1 VRALGRLIVG
11 IAAAGGAL
19 TASQLPEF
27 TQQYR
32 QRLGG
37 AVDELL
43 RVVADFDAD
52 AARNQLTRV
61 AALDTYGRSAE
72 PFLRDRGVS
81 MERVFSRF
89 EYLSEQQARLES
101 APPLMRP
108 VVALSGAD
116 SRVLEGAWSD
126 FEPAVPVTAAG
137 FVWAAIGFFLAGGLV
152 SLIRQSVGIA
162 RRRRVLASTSPG
174 SSHGQAA
181 SARG

>member
-1 VRALGRLIVG
+1 MRALGRLIVG
-11 IAAAGGAL
+11 LAAAGGAL

-52 AARNQLTRV
+52 AARNPLTGE
-61 AALDTYGRSAE
+61 AAVSTYTRSAE
-72 PFLRDRGVS
+72 PFLGDRGAS
-81 MERVFSRF
+81 IDRVFFRF
-89 EYLSEQQARLES
+89 EKLSEQQARLES

-108 VVALSGAD
+108 IVALSRPDPA
-116 SRVLEGAWSD
+116 VLEDAWSD
-126 FEPAVPVTAAG
+126 FEPAVPVSAAG
-137 FVWAAIGFFLAGGLV
+137 FVWAAIGFFLLGGVV

-162 RRRRVLASTSPG
+162 RGRRVLARTSPG
-174 SSHGQAA
+174 SSHGHAA